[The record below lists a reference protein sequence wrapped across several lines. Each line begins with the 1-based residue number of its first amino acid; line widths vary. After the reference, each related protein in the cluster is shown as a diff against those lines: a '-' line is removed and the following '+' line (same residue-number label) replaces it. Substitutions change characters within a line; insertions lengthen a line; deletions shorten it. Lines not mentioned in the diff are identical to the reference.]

1 MNLATWTDVKEFLPW
16 LQTHEIPDKILQ
28 KLSNSTWN
36 NIGKPLHD
44 RNKEGIK
51 VIWTGAE
58 ADTILMSTKLWN
70 HDHIWQRDQEEPGNY
85 PQDAALA
92 SKRLLT
98 PWLRCYVQVDTNST
112 ILMKQ
117 LHKIQNWCNTW
128 IS

>member
-85 PQDAALA
+85 PRDAALA
-92 SKRLLT
+92 SKNQVSH
-98 PWLRCYVQVDTNST
+98 PKDSWLPGLDAMCKWIQ
-112 ILMKQ
+112 IQ
-117 LHKIQNWCNTW
+117 L
-128 IS
+128 S